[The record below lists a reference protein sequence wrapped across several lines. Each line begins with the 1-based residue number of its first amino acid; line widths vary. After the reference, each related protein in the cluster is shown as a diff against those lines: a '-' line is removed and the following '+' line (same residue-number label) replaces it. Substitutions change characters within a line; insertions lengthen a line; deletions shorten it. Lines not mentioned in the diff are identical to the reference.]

1 MFVSLQM
8 ADDSERDVVPVKD
21 GSSYERQRN
30 VATFSLSGDR
40 GNECNTTIQSAK

>member
-1 MFVSLQM
+1 M

-30 VATFSLSGDR
+30 VSTLSLSGDR
-40 GNECNTTIQSAK
+40 GNDYKTTIQTFHTAKC